1 MIAHNDRTRLVE
13 VALPFEAIN
22 KVSARETSS
31 YHGQPGTRRLW
42 WVLPSDFGVTSAN
55 YNCADLF
62 AWAGEPS

>member
-13 VALPFEAIN
+13 VALPLEAIN
-22 KVSARETSS
+22 KVSVRETSI
-31 YHGQPGTRRLW
+31 YHGQPCTRRLW

-55 YNCADLF
+55 YTCADLF